1 MPPEGIIG
9 MDGFPLC
16 GRGALDKVGTRVY
29 DCFSSKKPS
38 HIPEA
43 RFEMAQD
50 LKQSYRGVL
59 CVSCRQPI
67 PVPAIVVTMEAESD
81 EEQHVRVF
89 NLRCRACEKEQP
101 YRSTDIVDFDG
112 MPRTR
117 RRARLATTVASI
129 PGALGRAANA

>member
-1 MPPEGIIG
+1 MKRHELDTGIT
-9 MDGFPLC
+9 
-16 GRGALDKVGTRVY
+16 AVY
-29 DCFSSKKPS
+29 YADSSRTPS

-43 RFEMAQD
+43 RFEMTQD

-59 CVSCRQPI
+59 CVSCKQPI
-67 PVPAIVVTMEAESD
+67 PVPAIVVAMEAETND

-112 MPRTR
+112 TPRMR
-117 RRARLATTVASI
+117 RRARLTPAVASN
-129 PGALGRAANA
+129 AHRLGRAANA